1 MKSEVVGGVGNA
13 DQFFFCLPYFSGI
26 RDAVFWY
33 QSRQIKEH
41 NNRKIFDDEKKRN
54 TSGTGK

>member
-1 MKSEVVGGVGNA
+1 MVGGVGNA
-13 DQFFFCLPYFSGI
+13 DQFFFCWPYFSDI

-41 NNRKIFDDEKKRN
+41 NNRKIFDDEKKRD